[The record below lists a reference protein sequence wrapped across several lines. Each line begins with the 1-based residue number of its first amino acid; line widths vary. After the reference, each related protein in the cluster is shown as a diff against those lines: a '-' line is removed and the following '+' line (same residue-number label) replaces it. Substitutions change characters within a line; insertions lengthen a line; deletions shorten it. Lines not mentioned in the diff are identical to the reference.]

1 MNLAKVL
8 KKYQMGGEITAKR
21 VMPEK
26 IQPFSSWNI
35 GQWGLNDYSKFQG
48 DESQGISSFNSAFR
62 RARGDG
68 EKKFVWKGKKYS
80 TNLISKK
87 SEKNYKDSETFLK
100 DYVKSDYYKQKI
112 APLNG
117 VDSMNVA
124 DLYIKP
130 DNINATTEEDFIKQ
144 LESMEKNIPKS
155 SYEKYRNFKYQKNQR
170 DILADFDKPVDYFSI
185 TEQPKPGNVT
195 GTVTTKKGSK
205 NPVYRKYIE
214 MNPNNPNGDYTAAHE
229 LAHEM
234 FSYNKDKNLSNNTDI
249 EFETALPYMSGKGD
263 LSYVN
268 DENEHAARIMATR
281 KYAFDKYKI
290 GHRDITD
297 NEANLLYKD
306 LKANKLGDSYYINL
320 VVKTPKEL
328 KEYLNNPPIEP
339 KLQESEKYKRFQE
352 KGDYMEFMNN
362 TEEDFYKKYQQ
373 GGIMKNYSFG
383 GDLFKYGLNTME
395 NAAYQFTG
403 LDMLGLDLYKP
414 KFESDTMKQVDKTT
428 QSVMSIGTKL
438 KPIAANI
445 AGSMAGMPGI
455 GTTVQQTGNQIGKQ
469 ISQFKKGGIMGN
481 YQGGIMPQNPN
492 DLQAVTENTMEF
504 NGNSHKSGGIPLN
517 NGAELEKDETV
528 IKQGAIGNKDPYA
541 ISPNLVLDRETAK
554 LVGLP
559 SKYVGMKLS
568 DISRK
573 IEDMKAAKEND
584 AMSEK
589 TNSMNKKF
597 ALNSLIKA
605 NELLSAQHRQKQGV
619 NEMSDLRQEEM
630 QLGGKMPEDFMQ
642 YYTNT
647 TDYTLNPEAEETW
660 LKNNP
665 DGWKDY
671 MKDYNDWKGNSFAT
685 SPVNI
690 TASRLANTSNKLGTT
705 LQPNIGTSILNNSTN
720 LNVQNLDIPKFDLP
734 SPQSKSFDLK
744 SNLGNIGMGLKGA
757 SLLANFATIGK
768 KPGQIPAQFNPY
780 ATDILNNYRNSI
792 DNQAIKNDVTSVLN
806 TGLNANP
813 SRNWNVQRAINSD
826 LVGRS
831 MDAMS
836 KANLQNQ
843 EINNRYRSELG
854 NVQNNLGQQNVQAKN
869 MAEVLNAQTQA
880 NWRNNL
886 RQGIGNVGNDVADML
901 IQKQFVQDATKDGMA
916 LTKEKIKILQNKW
929 GSSFGA
935 DSDKF
940 MDMLQAV
947 FPSYTKE
954 QLTKIASE

>member
-1 MNLAKVL
+1 MKRN
-8 KKYQMGGEITAKR
+8 KKC
-21 VMPEK
+21 
-26 IQPFSSWNI
+26 
-35 GQWGLNDYSKFQG
+35 
-48 DESQGISSFNSAFR
+48 
-62 RARGDG
+62 
-68 EKKFVWKGKKYS
+68 
-80 TNLISKK
+80 
-87 SEKNYKDSETFLK
+87 
-100 DYVKSDYYKQKI
+100 
-112 APLNG
+112 
-117 VDSMNVA
+117 
-124 DLYIKP
+124 
-130 DNINATTEEDFIKQ
+130 
-144 LESMEKNIPKS
+144 
-155 SYEKYRNFKYQKNQR
+155 
-170 DILADFDKPVDYFSI
+170 
-185 TEQPKPGNVT
+185 
-195 GTVTTKKGSK
+195 
-205 NPVYRKYIE
+205 
-214 MNPNNPNGDYTAAHE
+214 
-229 LAHEM
+229 
-234 FSYNKDKNLSNNTDI
+234 
-249 EFETALPYMSGKGD
+249 
-263 LSYVN
+263 
-268 DENEHAARIMATR
+268 
-281 KYAFDKYKI
+281 
-290 GHRDITD
+290 
-297 NEANLLYKD
+297 
-306 LKANKLGDSYYINL
+306 
-320 VVKTPKEL
+320 
-328 KEYLNNPPIEP
+328 
-339 KLQESEKYKRFQE
+339 
-352 KGDYMEFMNN
+352 
-362 TEEDFYKKYQQ
+362 
-373 GGIMKNYSFG
+373 GGILKNYSFG
-383 GDLFKYGLNTME
+383 GDLLKMSLDGLEGSTI
-395 NAAYQFTG
+395 G
-403 LDMLGLDLYKP
+403 MLGMDFYKP
-414 KFESDTMKQVDKTT
+414 KFESDTLGKTNDIS
-428 QSVMSIGTKL
+428 QKSFSIINSLIPMVAG
-438 KPIAANI
+438 I
-445 AGSMAGMPGI
+445 AGTAAGVPGI
-455 GTTVQQTGNQIGKQ
+455 GQVASGIQGVGKQ

-481 YQGGIMPQNPN
+481 YQQGGIMPQNPN

-559 SKYVGMKLS
+559 SKYAGMKLS

-597 ALNSLIKA
+597 ALNNLIKA
-605 NELLSAQHRQKQGV
+605 NELLSAQHRQEQGV

-630 QLGGKMPEDFMQ
+630 AQMRFGGKFPNGGGMPDDFMD
-642 YYTNT
+642 YYKTHP
-647 TDYTLNPEAEETW
+647 DYSGLNDEMYKNADSWKSYEPDYLQW
-660 LKNNP
+660 KKNNP
-665 DGWKDY
+665 AFTIGKDY
-671 MKDYNDWKGNSFAT
+671 PNFYNAQTQLPEQKNLSQSLD
-685 SPVNI
+685 
-690 TASRLANTSNKLGTT
+690 LARVTSNNPTTNFTDYINSGAISGNPSSELGD
-705 LQPNIGTSILNNSTN
+705 LAK
-720 LNVQNLDIPKFDLP
+720 PK
-734 SPQSKSFDLK
+734 SKSLDLK

-831 MDAMS
+831 MEAMS

-886 RQGIGNVGNDVADML
+886 RSAIGNVGNDVADML

>member
-8 KKYQMGGEITAKR
+8 KKYQNGGEISPVIITAQKPR
-21 VMPEK
+21 WAKYSENYKSANSLEKEIQNAKNLYNKEALRIGVPGDIHPDELKKTEDLYNWKHNNYIAEKLIKDK
-26 IQPFSSWNI
+26 IQP
-35 GQWGLNDYSKFQG
+35 
-48 DESQGISSFNSAFR
+48 
-62 RARGDG
+62 
-68 EKKFVWKGKKYS
+68 
-80 TNLISKK
+80 
-87 SEKNYKDSETFLK
+87 KDLT
-100 DYVKSDYYKQKI
+100 
-112 APLNG
+112 
-117 VDSMNVA
+117 
-124 DLYIKP
+124 
-130 DNINATTEEDFIKQ
+130 
-144 LESMEKNIPKS
+144 
-155 SYEKYRNFKYQKNQR
+155 SYEKELISNSDYRGYIEDKIFSPLDFNLKSNTLVYDVQKNILKKGLEGLDYLSNIGKSLFTPSKDVNLAFKGYNTYRNKLEEKDFNKSSVGQFENASKEVAFN
-170 DILADFDKPVDYFSI
+170 LATDPTTYIGVKGLP
-185 TEQPKPGNVT
+185 VT
-195 GTVTTKKGSK
+195 GKLS
-205 NPVYRKYIE
+205 KYIKYGLE
-214 MNPNNPNGDYTAAHE
+214 GLDVGQNI
-229 LAHEM
+229 
-234 FSYNKDKNLSNNTDI
+234 YNSKQAIDKGRISGTD
-249 EFETALPYMSGKGD
+249 ED
-263 LSYVN
+263 VN
-268 DENEHAARIMATR
+268 D
-281 KYAFDKYKI
+281 K
-290 GHRDITD
+290 
-297 NEANLLYKD
+297 
-306 LKANKLGDSYYINL
+306 
-320 VVKTPKEL
+320 
-328 KEYLNNPPIEP
+328 
-339 KLQESEKYKRFQE
+339 
-352 KGDYMEFMNN
+352 
-362 TEEDFYKKYQQ
+362 KKY
-373 GGIMKNYSFG
+373 GGLMKNYSFG
-383 GDLFKYGLNTME
+383 GDILKGVGAGAYGIGEGLIDNITFGLTDGITDKGYEALSKVGKNSTQFQKTSNIIRGSGNIVGQVGGAVLTGGATTTQAISGGLKGANTIVQNTNMNDKAKQWIGLGTKVGGMAAGLAGGGLNGDIANAPQGLQEIMNFSKGLQGSSKLIQGSNGTYDELNGTIQFAKYGGSL
-395 NAAYQFTG
+395 
-403 LDMLGLDLYKP
+403 
-414 KFESDTMKQVDKTT
+414 MK
-428 QSVMSIGTKL
+428 
-438 KPIAANI
+438 
-445 AGSMAGMPGI
+445 
-455 GTTVQQTGNQIGKQ
+455 
-469 ISQFKKGGIMGN
+469 N
-481 YQGGIMPQNPN
+481 YQMGGNLPQNIMPQNPN

-559 SKYVGMKLS
+559 SKYAGMKLS

-605 NELLSAQHRQKQGV
+605 NELLSAQHRKEQGV

-630 QLGGKMPEDFMQ
+630 AQMRFGGKFPNGGGMPDDFMD
-642 YYTNT
+642 YYRTHP
-647 TDYTLNPEAEETW
+647 DYTGLNDEMYKNADSWKSYEPDYLQW
-660 LKNNP
+660 KKNNP
-665 DGWKDY
+665 AFTIGKDY
-671 MKDYNDWKGNSFAT
+671 PNFYNAQTQLPEQKNLSQSLD
-685 SPVNI
+685 
-690 TASRLANTSNKLGTT
+690 LARVTSNNPTTNFTDYIKSGAISGNPSSELGD
-705 LQPNIGTSILNNSTN
+705 LAK
-720 LNVQNLDIPKFDLP
+720 PK
-734 SPQSKSFDLK
+734 SKSFDLK

-780 ATDILNNYRNSI
+780 ATDILNNYRNTI

-843 EINNRYRSELG
+843 ELNNRYRTELG
-854 NVQNNLGQQNVQAKN
+854 TVQNNLGQQNVQAKN

-886 RQGIGNVGNDVADML
+886 RSAIGNVGNDVADML

>member
-1 MNLAKVL
+1 
-8 KKYQMGGEITAKR
+8 
-21 VMPEK
+21 
-26 IQPFSSWNI
+26 
-35 GQWGLNDYSKFQG
+35 
-48 DESQGISSFNSAFR
+48 
-62 RARGDG
+62 
-68 EKKFVWKGKKYS
+68 
-80 TNLISKK
+80 
-87 SEKNYKDSETFLK
+87 
-100 DYVKSDYYKQKI
+100 
-112 APLNG
+112 
-117 VDSMNVA
+117 
-124 DLYIKP
+124 
-130 DNINATTEEDFIKQ
+130 
-144 LESMEKNIPKS
+144 
-155 SYEKYRNFKYQKNQR
+155 
-170 DILADFDKPVDYFSI
+170 
-185 TEQPKPGNVT
+185 
-195 GTVTTKKGSK
+195 
-205 NPVYRKYIE
+205 
-214 MNPNNPNGDYTAAHE
+214 
-229 LAHEM
+229 
-234 FSYNKDKNLSNNTDI
+234 
-249 EFETALPYMSGKGD
+249 
-263 LSYVN
+263 
-268 DENEHAARIMATR
+268 
-281 KYAFDKYKI
+281 
-290 GHRDITD
+290 
-297 NEANLLYKD
+297 
-306 LKANKLGDSYYINL
+306 
-320 VVKTPKEL
+320 
-328 KEYLNNPPIEP
+328 
-339 KLQESEKYKRFQE
+339 
-352 KGDYMEFMNN
+352 
-362 TEEDFYKKYQQ
+362 
-373 GGIMKNYSFG
+373 MKNYSFG

-481 YQGGIMPQNPN
+481 YQQGGIMPQNPN

-528 IKQGAIGNKDPYA
+528 IKQGAIGNQDPYA
-541 ISPNLVLDRETAK
+541 ISPNLILSKEVAK
-554 LVGLP
+554 MVGLP
-559 SKYVGMKLS
+559 SKYAGMKLS

-605 NELLSAQHRQKQGV
+605 NELLSAQHRQEQGV

-630 QLGGKMPEDFMQ
+630 SYGGGIEYDPLLWRQPLPENMQNPTNIDASFNWKFDENTNPQFDNTRGLSSNSFDNMGNTSFNQLQGN
-642 YYTNT
+642 YNNSST
-647 TDYTLNPEAEETW
+647 TLDVPTG
-660 LKNNP
+660 KNN
-665 DGWKDY
+665 
-671 MKDYNDWKGNSFAT
+671 F
-685 SPVNI
+685 
-690 TASRLANTSNKLGTT
+690 KL
-705 LQPNIGTSILNNSTN
+705 
-720 LNVQNLDIPKFDLP
+720 PKT
-734 SPQSKSFDLK
+734 DLK

-780 ATDILNNYRNSI
+780 TTDILNNYRNSI

-869 MAEVLNAQTQA
+869 MTEVLNAQTQA

-886 RQGIGNVGNDVADML
+886 RQGIGNVGNDFADML